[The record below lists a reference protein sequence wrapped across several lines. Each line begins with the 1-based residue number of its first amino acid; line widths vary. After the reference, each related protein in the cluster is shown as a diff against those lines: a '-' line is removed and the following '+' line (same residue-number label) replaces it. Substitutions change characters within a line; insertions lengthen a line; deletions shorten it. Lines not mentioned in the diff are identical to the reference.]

1 MRVHL
6 RVSSLESNSF
16 QFKVFVFC
24 VVLESFSVLS
34 LEVNRWYWLTPGDH
48 FKEKK
53 GTKGR
58 GKGHGKDKG
67 KGKRIWRPRAIN
79 EE

>member
-1 MRVHL
+1 M
-6 RVSSLESNSF
+6 
-16 QFKVFVFC
+16 
-24 VVLESFSVLS
+24 S

-48 FKEKK
+48 FKGKK